1 MADTGVPI
9 FCLSGR
15 LSFEFRLRH
24 ERRLAGWS
32 HRQPG
37 YVGALEI
44 RLRRVGTVH
53 EGKGDFTK
61 ARIAWIPRERS
72 NVNQLYVEA
81 VFLKPLLQPQTC
93 RFERR

>member
-1 MADTGVPI
+1 MADTVCRSFASQVGYH
-9 FCLSGR
+9 LNSGFAMSEDLPVGR
-15 LSFEFRLRH
+15 TGNRAMLAPLRF
-24 ERRLAGWS
+24 ACA
-32 HRQPG
+32 
-37 YVGALEI
+37 ALEPSMKEKAI
-44 RLRRVGTVH
+44 SP
-53 EGKGDFTK
+53 